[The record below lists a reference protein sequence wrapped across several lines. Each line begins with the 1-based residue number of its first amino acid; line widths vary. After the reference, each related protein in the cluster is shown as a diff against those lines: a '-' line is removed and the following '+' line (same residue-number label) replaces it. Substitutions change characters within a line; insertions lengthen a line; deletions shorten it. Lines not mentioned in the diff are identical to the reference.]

1 MLLPFLDHY
10 CRPYLSPL
18 CCPSSHT
25 SHLSLFL
32 PMPSIVSFSSLFLLL
47 FCRRLLAFVFS
58 CCPWVHQPLIE
69 VVSSI
74 SCRLLILLLFQ
85 LLMLNLI
92 PTYSLLL
99 SLLQAD
105 CPDYSSLSLTA
116 RVSLVASQSLIMLP
130 WWETLG
136 CSSLFVSS
144 FIFYVKNSRCRPCLR
159 LFFSFN
165 VLWQLLPDSR
175 VILT

>member
-1 MLLPFLDHY
+1 M
-10 CRPYLSPL
+10 
-18 CCPSSHT
+18 
-25 SHLSLFL
+25 
-32 PMPSIVSFSSLFLLL
+32 
-47 FCRRLLAFVFS
+47 
-58 CCPWVHQPLIE
+58 IE

-105 CPDYSSLSLTA
+105 CPDYSSLSLAA

-165 VLWQLLPDSR
+165 VSLAAAARLSGDFDFGVRL
-175 VILT
+175 